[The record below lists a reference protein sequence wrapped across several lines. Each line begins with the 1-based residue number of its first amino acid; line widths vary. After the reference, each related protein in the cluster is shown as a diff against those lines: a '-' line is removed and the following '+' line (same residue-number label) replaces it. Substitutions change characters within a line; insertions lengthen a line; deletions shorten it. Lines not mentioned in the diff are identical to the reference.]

1 MYDIVA
7 MGELLIDFTPNGRSE
22 NGHILF
28 EQNPGGAPANFLS
41 MLSNLGLKTSFIG
54 KVGNDQFGTFLR
66 DSLRKSNV
74 NTDGLVFGDD
84 VNTSLAF
91 VHLHSDGE
99 RSFSFYRGADL
110 AIQKNE
116 VAYNIIENS
125 KLFHFGSI
133 SLTNNPARE
142 ATLQAVNFAKSKKKI
157 ISYDPNYRQSLW
169 DDRLSAKK
177 QIEKGLYYTDI
188 LKLSEEEHYLL
199 TETNEFK
206 EGTNLLY
213 EKYGINLIF
222 VTLGNRGCFFRF
234 HDETGVVPS
243 YQVNVV
249 DTTAAGDSFF
259 GSIIYKIIKHSESL
273 NDLNSASL
281 VEYIRFANAAGALTT
296 TKKGGIPALPKL
308 KEINRLDGQMKFPS
322 R

>member
-1 MYDIVA
+1 MYDVVA
-7 MGELLIDFTPNGRSE
+7 MGELLIDFTPNGHSE

-41 MLSNLGLKTSFIG
+41 MLSNLGLRTSFIG
-54 KVGNDQFGTFLR
+54 KVGNDQFGTILQ
-66 DSLRKSNV
+66 DSLMKSNV
-74 NTDGLVFGDD
+74 NTDGLVFTDD
-84 VNTSLAF
+84 IKTSLAF

-133 SLTNNPARE
+133 SMTNNPTRD
-142 ATLQAVNFAKSKKKI
+142 ATLQAVKYAKSKKKI
-157 ISYDPNYRQSLW
+157 ISYDPNFRQSLW

-177 QIEKGLYYTDI
+177 QIEEGLYYTNI

-199 TETNEFK
+199 TEANEFK
-206 EGTNLLY
+206 GGTNLLY
-213 EKYGINLIF
+213 KKYGINLIF
-222 VTLGNRGCFFRF
+222 VTLGNKGCFFRF
-234 HDETGVVPS
+234 KDETGVVPG
-243 YQVNVV
+243 YEVNVI

-259 GSIIYKIIKHSESL
+259 GSIIYKIIRHSESL

-281 VEYIRFANAAGALTT
+281 IEYIRFANAAGALTT

-308 KEINRLDGQMKFPS
+308 KDINRLEV
-322 R
+322 RI

>member
-1 MYDIVA
+1 MYDVVA
-7 MGELLIDFTPNGRSE
+7 IGELLIDFTPNGHSE
-22 NGHILF
+22 NDHILF

-54 KVGNDQFGTFLR
+54 KVGNDQFGAFLR
-66 DSLRKSNV
+66 DSLRKNNV
-74 NTDGLVFGDD
+74 NTDGLIFGDD

-133 SLTNNPARE
+133 SITDNPARE
-142 ATLQAVNFAKSKKKI
+142 ATLQALKYAKSKKKI
-157 ISYDPNYRQSLW
+157 ISYDLNFRQSLW
-169 DDRLSAKK
+169 DDKLSARK
-177 QIEKGLYYTDI
+177 QIEEGLYYTDI

-199 TETNEFK
+199 TKTNEFK
-206 EGTNLLY
+206 EGTKLLY
-213 EKYGINLIF
+213 EEYGINLIF
-222 VTLGNRGCFFRF
+222 VTLGNKGCFFRF
-234 HDETGVVPS
+234 KDETGVVPG
-243 YQVNVV
+243 YEVNVV

-273 NDLNSASL
+273 NLNSASL
-281 VEYIRFANAAGALTT
+281 IEYIRFANAAGALTT

-308 KEINRLDGQMKFPS
+308 KDINMLEERT
-322 R
+322 